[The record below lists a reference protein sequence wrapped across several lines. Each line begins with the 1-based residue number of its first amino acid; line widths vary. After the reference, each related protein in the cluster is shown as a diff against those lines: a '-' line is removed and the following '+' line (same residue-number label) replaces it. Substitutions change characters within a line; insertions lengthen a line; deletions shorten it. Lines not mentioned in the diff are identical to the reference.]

1 MASVTKYRQKW
12 LKYHN
17 SYEKRAFKELRKVF
31 KKWNDIVIGTEFVN
45 ASTIKQ
51 QLIASISA
59 EDMFTTY
66 YQIYFNIGV
75 KHGLRVGK
83 FINIELTKQFTIV
96 EFMALFERNLP
107 LFLRTFGIVRI
118 QQVHQSYL
126 EDVFNLF
133 DSRLKAGKTLKET
146 TDEVFA
152 TMRSPRFY
160 RWQAERIARTET
172 TGAANY
178 GAVQSGEVS
187 GFIMEKRWI
196 SALDAR
202 TRRQPESHYDHRQMN
217 SKRVGLKEPFIFNPK
232 SLREDRLFYPG
243 DPNGQAGN
251 VINCRCTVAVVP
263 KRDKNGRL
271 IRTN

>member
-12 LKYHN
+12 LKYHKG
-17 SYEKRAFKELRKVF
+17 YEKKAYKELQKVF
-31 KKWNDIVIGTEFVN
+31 SKWNRKIINADIKEKNIE
-45 ASTIKQ
+45 KQ
-51 QLIASISA
+51 LEALIN
-59 EDMFTTY
+59 ENDMFDTY

-83 FINIELTKQFTIV
+83 FINIELQKAFTIV
-96 EFMALFERNLP
+96 DFMALFERNLP
-107 LFLRTFGIVRI
+107 LFLRQFGITRI
-118 QQVHQSYL
+118 QQVHQTYL
-126 EDVFNLF
+126 EDVFKLF
-133 DSRLKAGKTLKET
+133 DDRLKAGKTLKET
-146 TDEVFA
+146 TDEVFRM
-152 TMRSPRFY
+152 MRSPRFY

-178 GAVQSGEVS
+178 GAVQSGDVS

-217 SKRVGLKEPFIFNPK
+217 GKRVGLKEPFIFNPK